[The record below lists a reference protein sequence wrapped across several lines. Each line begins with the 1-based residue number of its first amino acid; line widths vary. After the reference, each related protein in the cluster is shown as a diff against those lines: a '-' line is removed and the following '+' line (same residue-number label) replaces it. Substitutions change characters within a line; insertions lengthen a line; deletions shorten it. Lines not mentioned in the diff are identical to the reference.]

1 MHGQNFRI
9 VLVVVNRECG
19 RDNPAVY
26 GDPEI
31 LYIFIEPEYMKSKN
45 WRPQIKLG
53 LTKKSC
59 QITTLAHV
67 MNSGTRLTKPLIS
80 INVLKPLSANILE
93 KASRQSHKIAF
104 LSD

>member
-1 MHGQNFRI
+1 MDEENFRI

-31 LYIFIEPEYMKSKN
+31 LYIFIEPEYLKSKN
-45 WRPQIKLG
+45 WRSQIKLG

-67 MNSGTRLTKPLIS
+67 MYSGIEKTRSLLRK
-80 INVLKPLSANILE
+80 IL
-93 KASRQSHKIAF
+93 
-104 LSD
+104 